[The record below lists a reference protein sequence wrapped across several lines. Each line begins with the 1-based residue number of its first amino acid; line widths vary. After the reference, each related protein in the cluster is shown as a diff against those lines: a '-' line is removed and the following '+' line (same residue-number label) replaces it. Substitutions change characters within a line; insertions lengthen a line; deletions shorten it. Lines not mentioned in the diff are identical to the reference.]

1 MKLTRSERDTIIKL
15 AQKKVNDKC
24 NKEIEELKDTI
35 KYPDYILK
43 AEKFNEKVLDLEAE
57 IAKIESEYEAL
68 RNEYRNSVLISIGK
82 YYIGSNQ
89 HNFRDLYVKDKYYKE
104 HSTPNIEDMLNLEL
118 LKGVFDVDSFLK
130 KFE

>member
-24 NKEIEELKDTI
+24 DKEIEELKDTI

-43 AEKFNEKVLDLEAE
+43 AEKFNEKVLDLKAE

-68 RNEYRNSVLISIGK
+68 QNEYSNSVLIRIGK
-82 YYIGSNQ
+82 YYIGSKL
-89 HNFRDLYVKDKYYKE
+89 HNFRDLYVKEKYYKE
-104 HSTPNIEDMLNLEL
+104 HLTPNVEDMLNLEL
-118 LKGVFDVDSFLK
+118 LKGVFDVETFLK